1 MRYNTLVMPKVS
13 ISEAARRLDT
23 TEEVI
28 REWIRLGLLDVEPPP
43 AKPRRTRELNLAFQP
58 TSATPEPK
66 VELEQLYEVAEE
78 VGWLLLSLEAWDRAD
93 TETACRLS
101 HTGTIPP
108 L

>member
-1 MRYNTLVMPKVS
+1 MPKVS

-28 REWIRLGLLDVEPPP
+28 REWIRLGLLDVELPP

-66 VELEQLYEVAEE
+66 VDLEQLYEVADQ
-78 VGWLLLSLEAWDRAD
+78 VGWFLLSMEAWDAD
-93 TETACRLS
+93 ESEA
-101 HTGTIPP
+101 
-108 L
+108 

>member
-1 MRYNTLVMPKVS
+1 MPKVS
-13 ISEAARRLDT
+13 ISEAARRLET

-28 REWIRLGLLDVEPPP
+28 REWIRLGLLNVELPS
-43 AKPRRTRELNLAFQP
+43 AKPRRPRELNLAFQP

-66 VELEQLYEVAEE
+66 VDLEQLYEVAEE

>member
-1 MRYNTLVMPKVS
+1 MRYDTHVMPKVS
-13 ISEAARRLDT
+13 ISEAARRFDT

-28 REWIRLGLLDVEPPP
+28 CEWIRLELLDMEPPP

-58 TSATPEPK
+58 TSAAPEPK
-66 VELEQLYEVAEE
+66 VDLKQLYEVAEE

-108 L
+108 P

>member
-1 MRYNTLVMPKVS
+1 MPKVS

-66 VELEQLYEVAEE
+66 VDLEQLYEVADQRS
-78 VGWLLLSLEAWDRAD
+78 GGFCLSMEAWDRAD
-93 TETACRLS
+93 AETACRLS